1 MSKILVDTIDT
12 RSGTTTLTLGSSN
25 AGTIALGSGD
35 VQSNMLYPAFHA
47 TKSSSTNIS
56 SATNT
61 KIEFNSELFDTD
73 SKYDNSTNYRFT
85 PTVAGKYLVYG
96 QVNASNSNGEEYQY
110 GAILLY
116 KNGSELARN
125 AIDFNNN
132 SAGKGNQIIQA
143 ISMIVDFDTDDYV
156 EMYVRAVVGSGTP
169 SIHGESSAS
178 PTYFGAYR
186 IGT

>member
-1 MSKILVDTIDT
+1 MTSKLKVNILADGGDNAI
-12 RSGTTTLTLGSSN
+12 LTSD
-25 AGTIALGSGD
+25 GSG
-35 VQSNMLYPAFHA
+35 SITLNNAALKATPAFHA

-61 KIEFNSELFDTD
+61 KIEFNSELFDSD

-96 QVNASNSNGEEYQY
+96 QVNASNSNGEEYQF
-110 GAILLY
+110 GAIILY

-125 AIDFNNN
+125 AIDPSNNAN
-132 SAGKGNQIIQA
+132 AKSNQIIQA

-156 EMYVRAVVGSGTP
+156 EMYVRADVGSGTP
-169 SIHGESSAS
+169 SIYGDSGAS

-186 IGT
+186 LTGV